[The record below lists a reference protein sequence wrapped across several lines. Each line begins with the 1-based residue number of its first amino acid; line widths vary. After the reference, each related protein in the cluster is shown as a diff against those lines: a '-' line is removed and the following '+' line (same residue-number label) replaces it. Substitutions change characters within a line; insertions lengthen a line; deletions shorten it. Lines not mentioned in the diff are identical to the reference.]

1 MWENPL
7 HTLNSSFNTLFQ
19 FSPITFGIF
28 PIFSRDEEKKFCE
41 KILIFSSPHKNIII
55 SSHLSFG
62 QFKRIGEYFREKS
75 FSYVLAKVEIESFH
89 ASEVLISDR
98 IDVSWKTKE
107 GEFFHPTK
115 RESI

>member
-1 MWENPL
+1 M
-7 HTLNSSFNTLFQ
+7 
-19 FSPITFGIF
+19 
-28 PIFSRDEEKKFCE
+28 KKKIRE

-89 ASEVLISDR
+89 ASEVLIANR
-98 IDVSWKTKE
+98 IDVSWKMKE
-107 GEFFHPTK
+107 GKIFHLTK
-115 RESI
+115 CESI